1 MKLEYTAV
9 VDGNTKTFAALIPT
23 APLTVITVSVI
34 EAFKINVGAVI
45 VIVVNDKINGNCTGA
60 ETLPATSVVSTLK
73 LYNPSHGSVINF
85 DHPPVILTIPVPK
98 TAPDAFLIVKIVHG
112 SPVPTSVGDVLP
124 RYDPDVGEIIVG
136 VTGNIVSFVKVGK
149 GK

>member
-9 VDGNTKTFAALIPT
+9 VDGAIRTFAALIPT

-45 VIVVNDKINGNCTGA
+45 VIVVNDKINGNCAGA
-60 ETLPATSVVSTLK
+60 ETLPAASVVSTLK

-85 DHPPVILTIPVPK
+85 DQLPVTLTIPVPK
-98 TAPDAFLIVKIVHG
+98 ITPELFLMVKILPG
-112 SPVPTSVGDVLP
+112 SPVPTSVGVVFP
-124 RYDPDVGEIIVG
+124 QYDPDVGEVIVG
-136 VTGNIVSFVKVGK
+136 ASGTIVSFVNVGK
-149 GK
+149 GR